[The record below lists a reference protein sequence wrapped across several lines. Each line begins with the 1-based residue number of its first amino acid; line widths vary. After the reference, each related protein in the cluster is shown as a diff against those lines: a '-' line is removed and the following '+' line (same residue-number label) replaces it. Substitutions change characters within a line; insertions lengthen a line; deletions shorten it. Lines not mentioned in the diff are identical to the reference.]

1 MSPRTLLAAAA
12 LAHFGLSLHVL
23 SNGHPIEDSYILY
36 IYSESLASGHGITYF
51 KGGEH
56 AEGATDFLW
65 MMLLGAGS
73 FLGVDVAVAAAALN
87 TLGLVVLGYLAIAL
101 LRRRYEGKTLVA
113 ASACALLGIGSSQI
127 AAMSVAGFS
136 AGLYSSVA
144 ALAFYILYTRP
155 RRGLLA
161 LPYVGIVGGLLR
173 PDGVILGVV
182 ASVVGFVLTR
192 KSELRKKGIG

>member
-87 TLGLVVLGYLAIAL
+87 TGGALA
-101 LRRRYEGKTLVA
+101 RRGGVA
-113 ASACALLGIGSSQI
+113 APSRIPLSLQQASEAAGTFERIEAERTLHEHGPLDVARRCEQLPFEQPPPVQDRDQGRLNSHRGLG
-127 AAMSVAGFS
+127 MRE
-136 AGLYSSVA
+136 
-144 ALAFYILYTRP
+144 RP
-155 RRGLLA
+155 R
-161 LPYVGIVGGLLR
+161 
-173 PDGVILGVV
+173 
-182 ASVVGFVLTR
+182 
-192 KSELRKKGIG
+192 